1 MSVKQF
7 VLDSYPQ
14 AVDFFTRAS
23 QVSPDDTSDLQ
34 PWDRCLPEGGAISIQ
49 SVRDE
54 IMSRWGKNYLY
65 LRSHIR
71 DVMES
76 NDLQVATA
84 YEESF
89 EKELFLIVMET
100 LFESDI
106 TIGFVGLT
114 EEATTQY
121 IFVLL
126 RERDLIEGII

>member
-14 AVDFFTRAS
+14 AADFFTRSS
-23 QVSPDDTSDLQ
+23 QVSHDDNPNLQ
-34 PWDRCLPEGGAISIQ
+34 LRDRCLPKGGAIPIQ
-49 SVRDE
+49 PLRDE

-76 NDLQVATA
+76 NDLQVATT

-121 IFVLL
+121 IFALL
-126 RERDLIEGII
+126 RERGFIEAII